1 MNFEFLPEADKEFR
15 EAARYY
21 EEEALGVGM
30 VFIAEVHRAMAWI
43 ARNPNASAKI
53 TNDIRKKVLKYF
65 PFNLLY
71 SIEGDLILII
81 AVAHQKRRPRYWRS
95 RVKRLKEQRKKT
107 IDSSG
112 PGLPPEG

>member
-1 MNFEFLPEADKEFR
+1 MKIEFLPEADNEFR

-21 EEEALGVGM
+21 EGEALGVGM

-43 ARNPNASAKI
+43 ARNPNAAAKI
-53 TNDIRKKVLKYF
+53 GSGIRKKVLKYF

-71 SIEGDLILII
+71 CIEGELVLII

-95 RVKRLKEQRKKT
+95 RVKQLKERQKKT
-107 IDSSG
+107 IDPSVS
-112 PGLPPEG
+112 